1 MYTCDL
7 CGVVFDIGDGKSTK
21 EGSMCNT
28 CYYHVYNED
37 DDFDPLAEDE
47 NFWGDYR
54 MEAAPFFFNNGL
66 LHAVSS
72 TAITFPLSSRDGCL
86 FINHL

>member
-1 MYTCDL
+1 MRNERVRVRISYLIPKGEIMYTCGL

-28 CYYHVYNED
+28 CYSHVYNED

-54 MEAAPFFFNNGL
+54 MEVVPFTYNL
-66 LHAVSS
+66 
-72 TAITFPLSSRDGCL
+72 
-86 FINHL
+86 